1 MTNDEHPERHLA
13 HRLVLRKTGFDDE
26 DTRLTGDPA
35 MPAKKTSQGQS
46 ICEQRRAMIP
56 AMARRS
62 SPSRR
67 RTPTIR
73 FNGATPRRR

>member
-35 MPAKKTSQGQS
+35 MPARKTFLG
-46 ICEQRRAMIP
+46 R
-56 AMARRS
+56 
-62 SPSRR
+62 
-67 RTPTIR
+67 
-73 FNGATPRRR
+73 